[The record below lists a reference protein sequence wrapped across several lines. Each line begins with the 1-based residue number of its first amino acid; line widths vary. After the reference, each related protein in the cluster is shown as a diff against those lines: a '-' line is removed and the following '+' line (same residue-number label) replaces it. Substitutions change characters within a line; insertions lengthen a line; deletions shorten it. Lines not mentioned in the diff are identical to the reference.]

1 MASRKY
7 KRRKRRDG
15 NFFLSLITFC
25 SVVGAIV
32 GAVIVFLKVAS
43 IEVTGTA
50 KYDPAEIIEVSGIK
64 TGDNM
69 FLVNKFEV
77 ASKIL
82 EEYPYIEQIKIR
94 RRLPDKFVFEITDRV
109 PAAYIMSDGN
119 TWLIDKNAYILEML
133 PQGAELKVPKVTG
146 AEMVTPHAGSLL
158 ILKNEDQL
166 PVLCEVLT
174 ALCSTE
180 LVGDVSRVEIDKLY
194 SLNLVYGDRFLV
206 GLGDTSELSRK
217 IEMLRA
223 VISELTEFD
232 KGTINVSA
240 VREARFKPDSNI
252 DLSEKQPE
260 PEQED
265 QKPESEENA
274 ATEPT
279 DEKVDA

>member
-25 SVVGAIV
+25 IVVGAIV